1 MLFLKV
7 LNGKEKD
14 VFQSARI
21 LSSKKLFCIL
31 KKKTVKIQ
39 ADWFLKFFSIK
50 TTDLTI
56 KSVNQVAAF
65 EFL

>member
-21 LSSKKLFCIL
+21 LSL
-31 KKKTVKIQ
+31 KKVILYFKKKDVQNTSRLVSKVFFNKDNRFDNKISQ
-39 ADWFLKFFSIK
+39 PSCGF
-50 TTDLTI
+50 
-56 KSVNQVAAF
+56 
-65 EFL
+65 

>member
-21 LSSKKLFCIL
+21 LSL
-31 KKKTVKIQ
+31 KKVILYFKKKDVQNISRLVSKV
-39 ADWFLKFFSIK
+39 FSIK